1 MDYSLKLMALN
12 KEGCLVSGI
21 THTRM
26 KCIKMS
32 QNFKC
37 IRKTKLKL
45 QRVQYRKQLSAF
57 NLSTLLQYMKSLHV

>member
-12 KEGCLVSGI
+12 KEGCLVCTFKSGI

-37 IRKTKLKL
+37 IRKTKHVNFSYTAAKLKD
-45 QRVQYRKQLSAF
+45 
-57 NLSTLLQYMKSLHV
+57 